1 MSGSPDQNGE
11 CTREFAWG
19 VAHDFSN
26 LVQVIL
32 GFAELMRTQHPEDA
46 ELQQCVEEIV
56 TASDRARELVTQ
68 LRLIGRRCEPALE
81 PTDLNALLQGMAAEL
96 TALLGP
102 AAALQWRLQAD
113 VPRVPLDRA
122 CVERAVKSLCACAR
136 DAMGEAG
143 TLTIATQQVHSGV
156 QLTVQDNGGGYEPS
170 AAKHLC
176 EPFFIKRTLG
186 RGNGLEFAV
195 AQGVAEQHRG
205 RMVIETAPGRGT
217 TVQLY
222 FPNTAA

>member
-1 MSGSPDQNGE
+1 MSDSADNGE
-11 CTREFAWG
+11 PTRQFAWG

-32 GFAELMRTQHPEDA
+32 GFAEFLKTQHPEDA
-46 ELQQCVEEIV
+46 EMQQCVGEII
-56 TASDRARELVTQ
+56 TASDRARELVAQ
-68 LRLIGRRCEPALE
+68 LRLIAHRYEPSLE

-96 TALLGP
+96 QTLVGSSIH
-102 AAALQWRLQAD
+102 LQWQLQTDAARL
-113 VPRVPLDRA
+113 PLDRA
-122 CVERAVKSLCACAR
+122 CIERAVRNLCACAR
-136 DAMGEAG
+136 DAMGEGG

-156 QLTVQDNGGGYEPS
+156 RLTVQNSGSGYDPS
-170 AAKHLC
+170 VAERLC

-195 AQGVAEQHRG
+195 VQGVAEQHEG
-205 RMVIETAPGRGT
+205 RMTIETSPGRGMA
-217 TVQLY
+217 VHLD